1 MAFPSK
7 EKGRD
12 VFAALKASGWE
23 SVRLVLSQY
32 WVRLIGLNLLY
43 LLCCLPVI
51 TIPAATCGLH
61 RVILNMVRET
71 RYEGVFHGFFA
82 EFRTHFLKRT
92 VFGLL
97 LLLAPASIAC
107 YPIIFGMEGSAVVIT
122 TTISVLLYFCITKY
136 FYPLLVLLDVD
147 IWANFKN
154 ACIMAVVEW
163 RTTLQLLITAG
174 LLDLMLLLLPI
185 RRFRSISSSCARS
198 TAFWAVPLSISPS
211 KNTLAVRQPAKNDIS
226 ITPIYGESRET
237 PPDVFPEAFFTW
249 FTVREY
255 AEIQPVL

>member
-7 EKGRD
+7 EKGRG

-51 TIPAATCGLH
+51 TIPAATCALH

-107 YPIIFGMEGSAVVIT
+107 YPIIF
-122 TTISVLLYFCITKY
+122 
-136 FYPLLVLLDVD
+136 
-147 IWANFKN
+147 
-154 ACIMAVVEW
+154 
-163 RTTLQLLITAG
+163 
-174 LLDLMLLLLPI
+174 
-185 RRFRSISSSCARS
+185 
-198 TAFWAVPLSISPS
+198 
-211 KNTLAVRQPAKNDIS
+211 
-226 ITPIYGESRET
+226 
-237 PPDVFPEAFFTW
+237 
-249 FTVREY
+249 
-255 AEIQPVL
+255 

>member
-147 IWANFKN
+147 IWANFKMP
-154 ACIMAVVEW
+154 ASW
-163 RTTLQLLITAG
+163 RSWNG
-174 LLDLMLLLLPI
+174 EP
-185 RRFRSISSSCARS
+185 RCSC
-198 TAFWAVPLSISPS
+198 
-211 KNTLAVRQPAKNDIS
+211 
-226 ITPIYGESRET
+226 
-237 PPDVFPEAFFTW
+237 
-249 FTVREY
+249 
-255 AEIQPVL
+255 